1 MCDEIEKYKKDHN
14 YDFSNY
20 FDSKQI
26 DNDTEALLNNFLNN
40 PKYQLNPE
48 KRRVPV
54 IELAKSIGFSFF

>member
-14 YDFSNY
+14 YDFSHY

-48 KRRVPV
+48 
-54 IELAKSIGFSFF
+54 